1 MTKVKSRRRVTNAR
15 GGAPQIAAVLVRLR
29 RTKQDYEKK
38 ERIFYMRPDLSRPR
52 RAFMDQ
58 LSLLSCDSR
67 MIRSRFF
74 SQASRSL
81 SALSRVFRIAQVSS
95 AHLEMLSKTPVANMH
110 MTSDEPPNDTNGKV
124 RPFVGKSPVMTPRLS
139 SAWSVMTNVIPKATY
154 RPNKSRAR

>member
-15 GGAPQIAAVLVRLR
+15 GGTPQLAAVLVRLR

-81 SALSRVFRIAQVSS
+81 SALSRVFRIARNANSRFAKYFAVCLTSS
-95 AHLEMLSKTPVANMH
+95 LA
-110 MTSDEPPNDTNGKV
+110 
-124 RPFVGKSPVMTPRLS
+124 F
-139 SAWSVMTNVIPKATY
+139 NVIFHVFVCTGLMPTTGQPMPFIRLEPHSPHLSLPLSA
-154 RPNKSRAR
+154 